1 MQGPTEFTET
11 ATAPGSTVL
20 IIDEPGVR
28 DVYPEYLDFCGF
40 KVLSAAPV
48 EALRVAQAHR
58 PDVILVDIAR
68 LAADTGWEAVHAL
81 KTLAATA
88 AIPVVALISL
98 ASKDG
103 SDKAKAAGADVCLP
117 KPLPS
122 QIARAIRALL
132 LWPRRR

>member
-1 MQGPTEFTET
+1 MQGATEFSD
-11 ATAPGSTVL
+11 AASVRSSTVL
-20 IIDEPGVR
+20 IIDEPGMR

-40 KVLSAAPV
+40 KVLNAAPV
-48 EALRVAQAHR
+48 EALRVAQAVR